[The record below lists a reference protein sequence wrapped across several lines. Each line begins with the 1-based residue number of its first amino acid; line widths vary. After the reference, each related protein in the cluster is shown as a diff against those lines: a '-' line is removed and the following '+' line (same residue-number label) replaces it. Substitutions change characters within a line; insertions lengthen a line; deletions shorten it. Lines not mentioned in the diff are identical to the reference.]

1 MTAADRIV
9 GRRCETSTAAI
20 DSAVTELVEE
30 CAPALDDDRVLVV
43 PDAHYP
49 FHAST
54 GAVTNPDAVEVL
66 IETLAS
72 RGTDVALWLPP
83 TPWVEGTDCARYL
96 GYEGVADRTGVE
108 TVDPADAET
117 VERTV
122 HPGERTVEVDLP
134 APLVEESVGAVPTL
148 RTDPDRPLAAALV
161 TTALGALG
169 DPSADE
175 IVAAA
180 AAVDPAFVLL
190 DGTYTYAGDPH
201 RSRFLIAGR
210 SAAAVDRAAAPL
222 VGLAPGDVDYL
233 APFGVGR
240 EAVEGLDVSAVAA
253 ALPNE
258 SPEAG
263 MEAGGGPAAVGYR
276 LYARVT
282 GDLVPPQFLGDD
294 GD

>member
-1 MTAADRIV
+1 MTNADRIV

-20 DSAVTELVEE
+20 DGAVTELVEE
-30 CAPALDDDRVLVV
+30 CAPAFDERVLVV

-49 FHAST
+49 FHPST
-54 GAVTNPDAVEVL
+54 GAVTNPAAVEVL

-96 GYEGVADRTGVE
+96 GYEGVADRTGIE
-108 TVDPADAET
+108 TVDPSDAET
-117 VERTV
+117 VERRV
-122 HPGERTVEVDLP
+122 HAGERTVEVDLP
-134 APLVEESVGAVPTL
+134 APLVEQPVAVVPTL
-148 RTDPDRPLAAALV
+148 RTAPDRPLAAALV

-180 AAVDPAFVLL
+180 AAIDPAFVLL
-190 DGTYTYAGDPH
+190 DGTYTYTGDPH

-210 SAAAVDRAAAPL
+210 SAPAVDRAAAPL
-222 VGLAPGDVDYL
+222 VDLTPADVDYL

-258 SPEAG
+258 SAEAG
-263 MEAGGGPAAVGYR
+263 MEAGGGPAAAGYR

-282 GDLVPPQFLGDD
+282 GDLVPPQFLGGDD
-294 GD
+294 D